1 MRSQVRV
8 LLRPPTQKVLEKSRT
23 FFFICILPRNVQ
35 NLTDVNPLHRGYLPR
50 NQVSDLTPHIVD
62 QFGAV
67 RTGASAAVRVV
78 QLGVAAVGVPKV
90 NPCHTVRHY
99 RQEAVFG
106 SWLQGCLQKGVYPDA
121 GGRHPHHRPSCGRYI
136 PIEIGSEQLTISFL
150 MGSKKFYKHWKFSP
164 KCAIIN
170 YLLLLVFH
178 MLK

>member
-1 MRSQVRV
+1 MHPLLHPARRIVPCITVHRISQHRKS
-8 LLRPPTQKVLEKSRT
+8 LRNRGLSSLFV
-23 FFFICILPRNVQ
+23 FFPGMFKTSPMSIRFIEGIC
-35 NLTDVNPLHRGYLPR
+35 PR

-78 QLGVAAVGVPKV
+78 QLGVAAVGFPKV

-106 SWLQGCLQKGVYPDA
+106 SWLQGCLQKGVHPDA

-136 PIEIGSEQLTISFL
+136 PIEIGSDS
-150 MGSKKFYKHWKFSP
+150 
-164 KCAIIN
+164 
-170 YLLLLVFH
+170 
-178 MLK
+178 